1 MTAGR
6 LRHRCEIQAPFESR
20 DDIGG
25 VTQIWMTLGECWAD
39 IEPLQG
45 REVYEASS
53 LEGRLSH
60 RITMRGLTALE
71 PTWRLVWKDQ
81 SRAFQLYSIKDL
93 GERHR
98 TVQALA
104 IEILN

>member
-1 MTAGR
+1 MRAGA
-6 LRHRCEIQAPFESR
+6 LRHRVEIQIPFEDR

-25 VTQIWMTLGECWAD
+25 VRQIWMVVGEAWAD
-39 IEPLQG
+39 IEPLTG
-45 REVYEASS
+45 KEVYEASS

-60 RITMRGLTALE
+60 RITLRGTTVLE

-81 SRAFQLYSIKDL
+81 TRAFQLYSIKDL

-98 TVQALA
+98 TIQAMA
-104 IEILN
+104 MEILN